1 MSGSSV
7 KSARRSEAMAA
18 RWADP
23 EKAARMRAN
32 LAKGRGHV
40 PPATPAPA
48 DPPAAGG
55 AAPAADPFSERRLFG
70 RRRSTSE

>member
-1 MSGSSV
+1 MTGSSV

-32 LAKGRGHV
+32 LAKGRGHK
-40 PPATPAPA
+40 PAADPAPA
-48 DPPAAGG
+48 ADPPPTGG

-70 RRRSTSE
+70 RSR